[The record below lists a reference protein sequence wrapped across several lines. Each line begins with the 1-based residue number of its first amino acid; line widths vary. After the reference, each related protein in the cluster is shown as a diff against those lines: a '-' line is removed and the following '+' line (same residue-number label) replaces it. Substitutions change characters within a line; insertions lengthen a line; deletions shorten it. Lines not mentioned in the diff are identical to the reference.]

1 MYVISKFGGYG
12 SFGSEYVNPYQFL
25 HEKLRTTPTASTLW
39 EILEKLIFNEII
51 RFCIENKLI
60 SSIWFQA
67 SRLQY

>member
-39 EILEKLIFNEII
+39 EILDKPIFNEI
-51 RFCIENKLI
+51 LI
-60 SSIWFQA
+60 SSIWYQA
-67 SRLQY
+67 SRLHY